1 MTKMPLTRRK
11 KRLIFTVTG
20 STFFIL
26 LAAGVIWLTRPRP
39 EPYRPGEKV
48 EGITASLGRRLP
60 GNYPRVHFTDVTQSA
75 GIDFR
80 HFYGQRSTQLPE
92 DMGSGAAW
100 GDYNNDGWL
109 DLYVVNIAG
118 ALTLSP
124 DKIDHSPASNR
135 LYKNN
140 GDGTLVDV
148 TESAHVGGRD
158 CGMGAAWGDYDN
170 DSDLDLVVTN
180 YGTNRLYRNDGNGI
194 FTEVSQSAGIGGK
207 AGFWTGASWADY
219 DKDGNL
225 DLYICGYVQYRFDP
239 ADLTRIFQQ
248 YEAVTPATLNP
259 SSYSSVRN
267 LLYHNNGD
275 GTLTEVAQ
283 QAGVDNPSGRSLSAS
298 WGDYNNDGWADL
310 YVANDVSDNVM
321 YRNKA
326 DGTFTDV
333 SHEAW
338 VADYRGA
345 MGLAIGDWDNDS
357 DLDLFVTH
365 WVAQENALYNN
376 LLTEMSGL
384 PSTQPPVS
392 LGEISSPQGTGKQAQ
407 SRVHPLRFTDMADAY
422 GLGQIAL
429 DYVGWG
435 TAFFDYDNDGRLDLL
450 TVNGSTLQQPD
461 NPKHLTPMRDSLFWN
476 NGEEG
481 FFEVGAVSGD
491 VFQEK
496 WVGRGAAFAD
506 YDNDGDVDIFI
517 VNHSARPKLLRN
529 DGGNANHWLKV
540 RLEGIQSNRWGIG
553 ARLTATIGEDHQT
566 HEVGAGSSY
575 LSQNAPEAIFG
586 CGEATVIDSLRVDW
600 PSGVNQ
606 ELTLIPTKQIIKI
619 TEGKGWQAVQTSV
632 TGQQTN
638 ELRNSQSKREQ
649 VRQFWE
655 TYRQATQTMKVEGNW
670 EKATDLF
677 REALSIDPNHEDST
691 YYLGNCL
698 FELRDYSRA
707 LIQFQRLVEINPQS
721 LRGNLQIGS
730 IYACPDV
737 GDLFDLDAA
746 EQVLQRALA
755 INPEESGS
763 LLQLG
768 TVVLA
773 KGDLERA
780 SKYFSMV
787 RQLNFKAVEAY
798 YLDGYIQWKRGDTD
812 TATTLFRQA
821 IEYSH
826 SQKPVHGVLGEGDTK
841 RTDRGAL
848 TSAVVYQRRLFGE
861 QIAELKEKDSNK
873 VISNQNAVEEYQQFE
888 QSLDRLKTLKS
899 TVDN

>member
-1 MTKMPLTRRK
+1 
-11 KRLIFTVTG
+11 
-20 STFFIL
+20 
-26 LAAGVIWLTRPRP
+26 
-39 EPYRPGEKV
+39 
-48 EGITASLGRRLP
+48 
-60 GNYPRVHFTDVTQSA
+60 
-75 GIDFR
+75 
-80 HFYGQRSTQLPE
+80 
-92 DMGSGAAW
+92 
-100 GDYNNDGWL
+100 
-109 DLYVVNIAG
+109 VVNITG

-267 LLYHNNGD
+267 LLYHN
-275 GTLTEVAQ
+275 
-283 QAGVDNPSGRSLSAS
+283 
-298 WGDYNNDGWADL
+298 
-310 YVANDVSDNVM
+310 
-321 YRNKA
+321 KA

-345 MGLAIGDWDNDS
+345 MGLAVGDWDNDS
-357 DLDLFVTH
+357 DLDLFVTR

-392 LGEISSPQGTGKQAQ
+392 PGEISLPQGTGKQAQ

-529 DGGNANHWLKV
+529 DGGNANYWLKV

-632 TGQQTN
+632 TGQQPTN
-638 ELRNSQSKREQ
+638 YVIRNRNAN
-649 VRQFWE
+649 R
-655 TYRQATQTMKVEGNW
+655 YGN
-670 EKATDLF
+670 
-677 REALSIDPNHEDST
+677 
-691 YYLGNCL
+691 
-698 FELRDYSRA
+698 
-707 LIQFQRLVEINPQS
+707 
-721 LRGNLQIGS
+721 
-730 IYACPDV
+730 
-737 GDLFDLDAA
+737 
-746 EQVLQRALA
+746 
-755 INPEESGS
+755 SG
-763 LLQLG
+763 
-768 TVVLA
+768 
-773 KGDLERA
+773 
-780 SKYFSMV
+780 
-787 RQLNFKAVEAY
+787 
-798 YLDGYIQWKRGDTD
+798 
-812 TATTLFRQA
+812 
-821 IEYSH
+821 
-826 SQKPVHGVLGEGDTK
+826 KP
-841 RTDRGAL
+841 
-848 TSAVVYQRRLFGE
+848 
-861 QIAELKEKDSNK
+861 IARPHK
-873 VISNQNAVEEYQQFE
+873 Q
-888 QSLDRLKTLKS
+888 
-899 TVDN
+899 